1 MVDCFLKGKRNS
13 ASKLIPCL
21 NRQSLKSRDM
31 TDRFIVIM
39 AGGRGERFWPES
51 RLARPKQL
59 LPIVGEKAMLT
70 QTVDRLKGLVEPE
83 NVFVI
88 TNAEQRDAVL
98 EVCPELDPAKVIG
111 EPMGR
116 DTAAAVGLATV
127 LVRRE
132 NPNATFAMLPAD
144 AVIHDDAGLRS
155 TLESAFAAAEANRVL
170 ATIGIT
176 ASFPA
181 TGYGY
186 IQQGDVLGDYAER
199 TVYNV
204 QRFVEKPNLET
215 AQSYL
220 DSGDYFWNAGMFV
233 WSVGSIVAELEK
245 STPSLWSALQAIDQG
260 LAAGER
266 IDPLLAEHYPNLE
279 KISVDYAIIE
289 KASNVVMVES
299 GFDWDDVGDW
309 PAVERHY
316 PADDNGNVARGLTEI
331 EASNNNIVFSR
342 DEDHLI
348 ALLGV
353 EDLIVVKTEDA
364 TLVCHKDKAQEI
376 KKIVQTLGAK
386 ETLKR
391 LT

>member
-1 MVDCFLKGKRNS
+1 MSLWGMT
-13 ASKLIPCL
+13 
-21 NRQSLKSRDM
+21 NRYV
-31 TDRFIVIM
+31 VIM

-70 QTVDRLKGLVEPE
+70 QTVDRLKGLVDAKD
-83 NVFVI
+83 VFVI

-98 EVCPELDPAKVIG
+98 DVCPDLDPAKVIG

-116 DTAAAVGLATV
+116 DTAAAVGLAAV

-132 NPNATFAMLPAD
+132 NPHATFAMLPAD
-144 AVIHDDAGLRS
+144 AVIHDSEGLCA
-155 TLESAFAAAEANRVL
+155 TLKTAFEAAEANPVL

-186 IQQGDVLGDYAER
+186 IQQGDALGEYSGR
-199 TVYNV
+199 TVFNV
-204 QRFVEKPNLET
+204 KRFVEKPDLDT
-215 AQSYL
+215 AQGYL
-220 DSGDYFWNAGMFV
+220 DSGDYFWNAGMFI
-233 WSVGSIVAELEK
+233 WSVPTIVTELEK
-245 STPSLWSALQAIDQG
+245 STPTLWGALQAIDTG
-260 LAAGER
+260 LAAGEG
-266 IDPLLAEHYPNLE
+266 IDALLAEHYPNLE

-289 KASNVVMVES
+289 KATNVVMVES

-316 PADDNGNVARGLTEI
+316 PADDNANVLRGNVELESSKG
-331 EASNNNIVFSR
+331 NIVFSR
-342 DEDHLI
+342 DEGHLI

-376 KKIVQTLGAK
+376 KNIVKKIGAK
-386 ETLKR
+386 EALKH
-391 LT
+391 LI